1 MLEPILKS
9 YADLNKKAENAIQ
22 YELEHIR
29 KTLLNG
35 AAGEEDFIIQAAS
48 KFQDILTSIEK
59 FHIPLTP
66 LTISQLNDT
75 STLIQAILEATENV
89 STERPAKKQGIIPH
103 PLLLQYDNS
112 LSLHSINA
120 LRTAENL
127 FNQSQDWQQ
136 ESIDLSPIINMY
148 CKAIELSMRDLLQPH
163 TDLLIHHG
171 EVSRKLESL
180 GYHTNDQEKTQE
192 FEDYIGNLPIIR
204 TIPYFSK
211 FKLRKILRALC
222 VFKPGKRFTLDG
234 PKAFALFLL
243 VVGRKECLYQF
254 HCMLSLPF
262 QTDAGLFEFIK
273 QVHILQDN
281 RNKAVH
287 EGLTWEASETI
298 ANMRKQAYSII
309 NACIKIG
316 SHLGK

>member
-9 YADLNKKAENAIQ
+9 YIDLNKKAENAIQ
-22 YELEHIR
+22 IELEHIR

-48 KFQDILTSIEK
+48 KFQDILTCIEK
-59 FHIPLTP
+59 FHIPLAP

-75 STLIQAILEATENV
+75 STLIQAILDATENISV
-89 STERPAKKQGIIPH
+89 EHPFRKPGPIPH
-103 PLLLQYDNS
+103 PFLLQYENL
-112 LSLHSINA
+112 LSPHSINA
-120 LRTAENL
+120 LKTAENL
-127 FNQSQDWQQ
+127 FTQSQDWQQ

-148 CKAIELSMRDLLQPH
+148 CKTIELSMRDLLQPH
-163 TDLLIHHG
+163 TDILIHHG
-171 EVSRKLESL
+171 ELSRRLENL
-180 GYHTNDQEKTQE
+180 GYYTNNQEKMQE

-222 VFKPGKRFTLDG
+222 VFRPGKRFTLDG

-243 VVGRKECLYQF
+243 VVGRKECFYQF

-298 ANMRKQAYSII
+298 SNMRKQAYSII